1 MLFKKIQSKDTLKI
15 TNWFLNSKEVTQ
27 KEFEKKDHLLTLA
40 CKNYNSSLTK
50 RNEKGDFIH
59 TYTLN

>member
-50 RNEKGDFIH
+50 RNKKG
-59 TYTLN
+59 